1 MRPPTLH
8 QVWNVLLPLVL
19 LGSCLYCTE
28 RAPSGTEDPE
38 RVLPDFPARTLV
50 AGPVPV
56 DLRHSS
62 IAEDI
67 AVQRNGKFL
76 YILSYTTLYQ
86 ISGDTLTIEK
96 THSVDYQ
103 RGKGYLSTAISP
115 DDETIAL
122 FKMPRLIVFLRSADL
137 AVTGTLQIGESDY
150 KTKLAFH
157 PSSGYL
163 YALTDRGELYE
174 IDSGAAKV
182 IQKISMATAA
192 ADFAISRDGRKVY
205 LTERAGNRVLVYDK
219 AGRKWDEPILVM
231 WGESPVRKISPFSW
245 TVGLNAIA
253 VDSGNDT
260 LYVQQV
266 GTGTTD
272 TIFVIDLAERQVED
286 HLVVFR
292 GAVKLGFLF
301 DQRYFV
307 TGDKAFRNG
316 QKVSTVINSQSR
328 VANHYIMF
336 PHGMNEYVVNQE
348 LKRIY
353 GISYETKPPSVAVLE
368 LMNPAE
374 TQ

>member
-1 MRPPTLH
+1 MARPNWRKTAVFNLITASCPRTFPLADDFAGQSRPCRQRTQSNCFWDQECCHNEARRDCDAQCPSPSIPEPATPCAATFYGVTQGAMRWLPGARDLAHNRLSVRCTKPRPRGDWRMRPPTLH

-96 THSVDYQ
+96 THSIDYQ
-103 RGKGYLSTAISP
+103 RGKGDLSTAISP

-174 IDSGAAKV
+174 IDSGAAKSHTKTSPWQQRPL
-182 IQKISMATAA
+182 ILRSQETAGKYT
-192 ADFAISRDGRKVY
+192 SPR
-205 LTERAGNRVLVYDK
+205 ERATEFSCMTRQ
-219 AGRKWDEPILVM
+219 A
-231 WGESPVRKISPFSW
+231 ESGTS
-245 TVGLNAIA
+245 
-253 VDSGNDT
+253 
-260 LYVQQV
+260 LYW
-266 GTGTTD
+266 
-272 TIFVIDLAERQVED
+272 
-286 HLVVFR
+286 
-292 GAVKLGFLF
+292 
-301 DQRYFV
+301 
-307 TGDKAFRNG
+307 
-316 QKVSTVINSQSR
+316 
-328 VANHYIMF
+328 
-336 PHGMNEYVVNQE
+336 
-348 LKRIY
+348 
-353 GISYETKPPSVAVLE
+353 
-368 LMNPAE
+368 
-374 TQ
+374 